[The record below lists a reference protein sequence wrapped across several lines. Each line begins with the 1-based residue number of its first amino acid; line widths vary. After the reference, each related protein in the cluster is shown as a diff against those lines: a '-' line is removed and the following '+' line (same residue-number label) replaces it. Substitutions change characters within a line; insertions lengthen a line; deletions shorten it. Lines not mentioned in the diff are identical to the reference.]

1 MLLGLRISEV
11 MSKVSEYDNNRVRLD
26 DTAGITTDDL
36 MRFQMHK
43 TFYRL
48 FTYSIYLF
56 IYVL

>member
-1 MLLGLRISEV
+1 

-36 MRFQMHK
+36 MRLEMHK

-48 FTYSIYLF
+48 FTYSIFF
-56 IYVL
+56 ITFFNFTQILKGYYS